1 MKIITL
7 WLRVQKINYVN
18 DLFEGQIHSNVTG
31 RFSIKKAMVEI
42 DLNKNGVLVVIKDN
56 KSQFA
61 FKEKEE
67 KRTLSLESTV

>member
-1 MKIITL
+1 M
-7 WLRVQKINYVN
+7 QKINYVN
-18 DLFEGQIHSNVTG
+18 DLFEGQIHSNVTN

-67 KRTLSLESTV
+67 KKALSLESTV